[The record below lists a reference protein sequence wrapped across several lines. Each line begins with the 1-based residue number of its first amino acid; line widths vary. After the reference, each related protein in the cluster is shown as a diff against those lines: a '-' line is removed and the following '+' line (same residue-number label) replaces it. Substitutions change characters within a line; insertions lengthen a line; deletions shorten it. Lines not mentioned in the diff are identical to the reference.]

1 MTSSQFWMV
10 KSEPEAY
17 AWSTFVKEGRTP
29 WTGVR
34 NFQAR
39 NNLRAMQV
47 GDLVLF
53 YHSVSEKALVGV
65 ARVCRT
71 AYPDPTASEGN
82 WDCVDLTPVC
92 PLPVPVT
99 LASIKAHPKL
109 QEIALLRQSRLSVLP
124 VTRPQLLLLLNLG
137 GVAEGTLQKE
147 GLLT

>member
-1 MTSSQFWMV
+1 MTSPQFWMV

-17 AWSTFVKEGRTP
+17 AWPTFVKEGRTA

-39 NNLRAMQV
+39 NNLRAMRE
-47 GDLVLF
+47 GAAVLF

-92 PLPVPVT
+92 PLPEPVT
-99 LASIKAHPKL
+99 LASIKAHPEL
-109 QEIALLRQSRLSVLP
+109 QELALLRQSRLSVIP
-124 VTRPQLLLLLNLG
+124 VTRPQFDLLLRLG
-137 GVAEGTLQKE
+137 GVPEEILLKE
-147 GLLT
+147 SLLP

>member
-1 MTSSQFWMV
+1 MTPPQFWMV

-17 AWSTFVKEGRTP
+17 AWPTFVKEGRTA

-39 NNLRAMQV
+39 NNLRAMRE
-47 GDLVLF
+47 GDAVLF

-82 WDCVDLTPVC
+82 WDCLDLTPAC
-92 PLPVPVT
+92 PLPEPVT
-99 LASIKAHPKL
+99 LASIKAHPDL
-109 QEIALLRQSRLSVLP
+109 QELALLRQSRLSVLP
-124 VTRPQLLLLLNLG
+124 VTRPQFVLLLSLG
-137 GVAEGTLQKE
+137 GIAEGTLKKE
-147 GLLT
+147 GLLP